1 MSKNQHMGDAMSDS
15 FWGRDTE
22 LLDLAR
28 IDKQKKAGLIV
39 CLGRRRI
46 GKSRL
51 IQEFAK
57 TIPDYLEIQGLGP
70 RQGQTNQDQLWKQAC
85 AHFS

>member
-1 MSKNQHMGDAMSDS
+1 MGDKMSDS
-15 FWGRDTE
+15 FWG
-22 LLDLAR
+22 
-28 IDKQKKAGLIV
+28 QKAGLIV

-57 TIPDYLEIQGLGP
+57 KIPNYLEIQGLGP
-70 RQGQTNQDQLWKQAC
+70 RPGQEIHNI
-85 AHFS
+85 